1 MTSQATTA
9 PLIWLRC
16 ETKPFEHRS
25 ALTPT
30 TSKKLIE
37 NGFKVIVESDPQRF
51 FSDSEFE
58 KVGCQIVEHNSWPS
72 APSNALIL
80 GLKELPPNDESPLKH
95 THIMFGH
102 CYKKQAGYQEILNRF
117 KSGKGR
123 LLDLEFLQDPITKR
137 RVAAFGF
144 YAGFNGSAVGLL
156 GISKMICDSRSLNQL
171 KPFKDEEELIK
182 IGQIEFKRL
191 VEKLGRQPKAL
202 VIGALGRCGSGAVDF
217 FRKVGMNKENI
228 VEWDMAETAKGGP
241 FEEILNVDIFV
252 NCIYLSSKIP
262 SFVTNE
268 TIQAAGPNRPLRM
281 VVDVSCDTTNPNNP
295 IPIYNINTTFDQPT
309 TALKIDDKLP
319 SLEVCSIDH
328 LPTLLPRE
336 ASEQFSND
344 LLPTLLQLKD
354 ISNSKVWSDADDL
367 FNQMVNEI

>member
-1 MTSQATTA
+1 MSLQESNESKSS

-30 TSKKLIE
+30 TCKKLIE
-37 NGFKVIVESDPQRF
+37 NGFKIIVESDPQRF
-51 FSDSEFE
+51 FNDSEFE

-72 APSNALIL
+72 APSDALIL
-80 GLKELPPNDESPLKH
+80 GLKELPPNDDSPLKH

-156 GISKMICDSRSLNQL
+156 GISKMICDSKSLNQL
-171 KPFKDEEELIK
+171 KPFKDEDELIK
-182 IGQIEFKRL
+182 IGQVEFQRL

-217 FRKVGMNKENI
+217 FRKVGMDKENI
-228 VEWDMAETAKGGP
+228 LEWDMAETAKGGP
-241 FEEILNVDIFV
+241 FEEILK
-252 NCIYLSSKIP
+252 CKIP
-262 SFVTNE
+262 SFITNE

-309 TALKIDDKLP
+309 TTLKIDDKLP

-328 LPTLLPRE
+328 LPTLLPH
-336 ASEQFSND
+336 
-344 LLPTLLQLKD
+344 
-354 ISNSKVWSDADDL
+354 ISNSKVWSDANDL

>member
-1 MTSQATTA
+1 MTTQERS

-51 FSDSEFE
+51 FNDSEFE
-58 KVGCQIVEHNSWPS
+58 KVGCQIVQHNSWPS
-72 APSNALIL
+72 APSDALIL

-102 CYKKQAGYQEILNRF
+102 CYKKQTGYQEILGRF
-117 KSGKGR
+117 KSGQGK

-156 GISKMICDSRSLNQL
+156 GISKMICDSMSLNEL
-171 KPFKDEEELIK
+171 KPFKDEDELIK

-191 VEKLGRQPKAL
+191 VDKLGRQPKAL

-217 FRKVGMNKENI
+217 FCKVGMDKENI
-228 VEWDMAETAKGGP
+228 IEWDMAETAKGGP

-309 TALKIDDKLP
+309 TTLKIDDQLP

-354 ISNSKVWSDADDL
+354 LSNSKVWSDANDL